1 MHRVLLVL
9 PVDKLVCHVWPEEF
23 VPDGAWIV
31 HVGYSVAAHGL
42 RRVGFM
48 SPGCRFSGLD
58 ANNVRG
64 AASPHMRFIISEIG
78 SEDAGGMWIRRQSR
92 GFESRILCDC
102 DLEQCELRAEGSEL
116 GTEG

>member
-1 MHRVLLVL
+1 VHRVLLVL

-42 RRVGFM
+42 RRMSFM

-64 AASPHMRFIISEIG
+64 AESPHMRFIISEIG
-78 SEDAGGMWIRRQSR
+78 SEDAGAC
-92 GFESRILCDC
+92 GFEGNLAGLNREYCVIAIWS
-102 DLEQCELRAEGSEL
+102 SVN
-116 GTEG
+116 